1 MEITGTPTVGV
12 IGTTIIVVLM
22 IIVRR
27 KEEELT
33 GPASETGAGIRGAAG
48 VMTGIVTDF
57 KWAEVCGRLGLPLFY
72 RIGKFALYDKNPPG
86 DAHSAPRKY
95 GC

>member
-1 MEITGTPTVGV
+1 MEITGTATGAV
-12 IGTTIIVVLM
+12 IGTT

-57 KWAEVCGRLGLPLFY
+57 IIGGSLREAET
-72 RIGKFALYDKNPPG
+72 FALFLTFG
-86 DAHSAPRKY
+86 QS
-95 GC
+95 

>member
-1 MEITGTPTVGV
+1 M
-12 IGTTIIVVLM
+12 IVVTM
-22 IIVRR
+22 IKIIVRR

-57 KWAEVCGRLGLPLFY
+57 KWAEVCGRLGLPLFF
-72 RIGKFALYDKNPPG
+72 RIGLGCQKTHSTIFDFDLYLENLT
-86 DAHSAPRKY
+86 RY
-95 GC
+95 MF